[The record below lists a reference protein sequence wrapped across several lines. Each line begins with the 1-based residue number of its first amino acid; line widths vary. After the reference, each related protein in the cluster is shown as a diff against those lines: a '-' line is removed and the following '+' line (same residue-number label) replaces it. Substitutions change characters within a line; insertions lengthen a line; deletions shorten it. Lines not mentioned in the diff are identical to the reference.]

1 MPRSKVD
8 YSQTSK
14 STYKQF
20 CEEYPEISISYLEF
34 INIIYSFN
42 YAFRDYLLET
52 GMKGKLPWGIGDFAV
67 SKRKPYR
74 HKKLKDG
81 REVLNMPIDW
91 KKSREKGKRIY
102 HFNAHT
108 EGFKFRI
115 KWFKKSPRFIY
126 SEIWNFKPSRITSR
140 LIKHYIEQGHQHR
153 YYEWDSVK

>member
-1 MPRSKVD
+1 MRTAVE

-20 CEEYPEISISYLEF
+20 CTEHPEIDIEYLDF

-67 SKRKPYR
+67 SKRKPKT
-74 HKKLKDG
+74 KKLLDNG
-81 REVLNMPIDW
+81 YEIINLPIDW
-91 KKSREKGKRIY
+91 AKTRKHGKRIY
-102 HFNAHT
+102 HMNAHT

-115 KWFKKSPRFIY
+115 KWFKKSPRFTY
-126 SEIWNFKPSRITSR
+126 SEIWNFKPSRVTSR
-140 LIKHYIEQGHQHR
+140 LIKHYIIEGHQHR
-153 YYEWDSVK
+153 YYEWDLVK